1 MITERNAVFEIIKAQ
16 EGKPCLTSI
25 PMLIAY
31 HGNKAA
37 ACRETGISE
46 MTIYKYQDDVN
57 CERHVIYNGRLMT
70 HSVTSAVIYSKKGQ
84 PAGDRANG
92 KA

>member
-1 MITERNAVFEIIKAQ
+1 MQI
-16 EGKPCLTSI
+16 TSI
-25 PMLIAY
+25 PELIAK
-31 HGNKAA
+31 HGSKAA

-70 HSVTSAVIYSKKGQ
+70 YYTKSAPIGTRRGVTAT
-84 PAGDRANG
+84 DRANG
-92 KA
+92 F